1 MQISRKDL
9 VAAILSLVFLIN
21 PLLGLAE
28 TKEMDRTVRGLWE
41 TDDCLEVSEHAG
53 LMLYLSGE
61 LLKKADAERKIGNTE
76 ASDELNKGAIFFS
89 QLSANSAKTF
99 EVFCKR

>member
-9 VAAILSLVFLIN
+9 VAAMLSLVLLIN

-28 TKEMDRTVRGLWE
+28 TKEMDRTVGGLWE
-41 TDDCLEVSEHAG
+41 TDHCLEVSEHAG

-61 LLKKADAERKIGNTE
+61 LLKKVDAERKIGNTE

>member
-9 VAAILSLVFLIN
+9 VAAMLSLVLLIN

-28 TKEMDRTVRGLWE
+28 TKEMDRTVGGLWE
-41 TDDCLEVSEHAG
+41 TDHCLEVSEHAG

-76 ASDELNKGAIFFS
+76 ASDELNNGAIFFS

>member
-9 VAAILSLVFLIN
+9 VAAMLSLVLLIN

-28 TKEMDRTVRGLWE
+28 TKEMDRTVGGLWE
-41 TDDCLEVSEHAG
+41 TDHCLEVSEHAG

>member
-1 MQISRKDL
+1 MQNSRKDL
-9 VAAILSLVFLIN
+9 VAAILSLVFLTN

-28 TKEMDRTVRGLWE
+28 TKEIDRTARGLWE

-53 LMLYLSGE
+53 LTLYWSGE
-61 LLKKADAERKIGNTE
+61 LLKKADAERKIGNKE